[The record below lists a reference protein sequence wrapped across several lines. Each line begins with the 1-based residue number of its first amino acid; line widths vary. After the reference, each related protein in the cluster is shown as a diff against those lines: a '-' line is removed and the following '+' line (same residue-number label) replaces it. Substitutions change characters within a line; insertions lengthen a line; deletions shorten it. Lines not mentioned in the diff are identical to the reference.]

1 MNQPIKKHRRRWLAL
16 SLTLALTP
24 AITLYLPSDL
34 SAAEPTAVALDPIL
48 VVVNDHVILRSELN
62 NRMRLIMS
70 QFKDARLPPEA
81 ILKTQI
87 LDRLILERIQ
97 LDLAEQMGIR
107 SNENDTNQTLQAIA
121 QDNRLSLDE
130 FRQSLIDQGIDYQ
143 QFRKQVETDTL
154 VNQVQRKLVAS
165 RVQVSEQDVQAFLQS
180 ADGQAQLTSEYRLG
194 HILIAVKDQTDS
206 NEIAKA
212 SALAQQVVA
221 DLRSGKTTFKA
232 MAASYS
238 SAQNA
243 LEGGDLGWRPAAQL
257 PSIFIEPV
265 KQLQINQI
273 ADPIK
278 SASGFHIIQLQG
290 QRGGSDKYVDQIQ
303 VRHILI
309 KPNVLRSA
317 EASQQL
323 ALELQARLAK
333 GEAFATLA
341 NTYSDDPGSA
351 RKGGD
356 LGWVSPD
363 SMVKS
368 FAYAMQTLPLNQ
380 VSAPVQSEYGW
391 HLIEVLGKRNQDIS
405 SENRVQQS
413 RNAIFRRQF
422 EEELALWLQEIRQEA
437 YVDIRG

>member
-1 MNQPIKKHRRRWLAL
+1 MRQYLQKI
-16 SLTLALTP
+16 SLHAVGLTF
-24 AITLYLPSDL
+24 LLNLPMSV
-34 SAAEPTAVALDPIL
+34 SATEVDAVPLDPIL
-48 VVVNDHVILRSELN
+48 VVVNDNVILRSELN
-62 NRMRLIMS
+62 NRMRLILS
-70 QFKDARLPPEA
+70 QFKDARLPPA
-81 ILKTQI
+81 DILKTQI
-87 LDRLILERIQ
+87 MDRLILERIQ
-97 LDLAEQMGIR
+97 LDLAAQMGIR
-107 SNENDTNQTLQAIA
+107 SNENDINQTLQAIA
-121 QDNRLSLDE
+121 DDNHLSLDD
-130 FRQSLIDQGIDYQ
+130 FRQSLLNQGIDYT
-143 QFRKQVETDTL
+143 QFRQQVETDTL

-194 HILIAVKDQTDS
+194 HILIAIKDQAD
-206 NEIAKA
+206 NAEVNKA
-212 SALAQQVVA
+212 SALAQQVAA

-257 PSIFIEPV
+257 PSIFVEPV
-265 KQLQINQI
+265 RHLQTNEI
-273 ADPIK
+273 AGPIK

-290 QRGGSDKYVDQIQ
+290 MRGGSDKHVDQIQ

-309 KPNVLRSA
+309 KPNVLRTA
-317 EASQQL
+317 EASKQL
-323 ALELQARLAK
+323 AQELYERLLK
-333 GEAFATLA
+333 GERFATLA

-356 LGWVSPD
+356 LGWVLPE

-368 FAYAMQTLPLNQ
+368 FASAIQTLPLHQ
-380 VSAPVQSEYGW
+380 VSAPVESEYGW
-391 HLIEVLGKRNQDIS
+391 HLIEVLGKRNEDVS
-405 SENRVQQS
+405 SENRLQQS
-413 RNAIFRRQF
+413 RNAVFRRQF

>member
-1 MNQPIKKHRRRWLAL
+1 MKKSIRKHPLRWLAL
-16 SLTLALTP
+16 SFSLTLN
-24 AITLYLPSDL
+24 LPNVL
-34 SAAEPTAVALDPIL
+34 FAAEPAPVALDPIL
-48 VVVNDHVILRSELN
+48 VVVNDHVILRSELS
-62 NRMRLIMS
+62 NRLRLTLS
-70 QFKDARLPPEA
+70 QFKDARLPPAA
-81 ILKTQI
+81 ILRTQI

-97 LDLAEQMGIR
+97 LDLAEQLGIR
-107 SNENDTNQTLQAIA
+107 SNENDINQTLQAIA
-121 QDNRLSLDE
+121 QDNQLSLDE
-130 FRQSLIDQGIDYQ
+130 FRQSLLDQGIDYA

-154 VNQVQRKLVAS
+154 INQVQRKLVAS

-180 ADGQAQLTSEYRLG
+180 ADGQVQLTNEYRLG
-194 HILIAVKDQTDS
+194 HILIAIKDQTDA
-206 NEIAKA
+206 NEIAKV
-212 SALAQQVVA
+212 SALAQQIVA

-232 MAASYS
+232 MAATYS

-243 LEGGDLGWRPAAQL
+243 LDGGDLGWRPAAQL

-273 ADPIK
+273 AEPIK
-278 SASGFHIIQLQG
+278 SASGLHIIQLQG
-290 QRGGSDKYVDQIQ
+290 QRGSGDKHVDQIQ

-309 KPNVLRSA
+309 KPNLLRSA
-317 EASQQL
+317 AASQQL
-323 ALELQARLAK
+323 ALELQARLGK

-363 SMVKS
+363 AMVKN
-368 FAYAMQTLPLNQ
+368 FAHAMQTLPIKQ
-380 VSAPVQSEYGW
+380 VSAPVESEFGW
-391 HLIEVLGKRNQDIS
+391 HLIEVLGKRNQDVS

-413 RNAIFRRQF
+413 RNAVFRRQF

-437 YVDIRG
+437 YVDMRS

>member
-1 MNQPIKKHRRRWLAL
+1 MRQYIHKIGLHTVGLTFLLNLPM
-16 SLTLALTP
+16 SLM
-24 AITLYLPSDL
+24 
-34 SAAEPTAVALDPIL
+34 AAEGDAVALDPIL
-48 VVVNDHVILRSELN
+48 VVVNDNVILRSELN
-62 NRMRLIMS
+62 NRMRLILS
-70 QFKDARLPPEA
+70 QFKDARLPPA
-81 ILKTQI
+81 DILKTQI
-87 LDRLILERIQ
+87 MDRLILERIQ
-97 LDLAEQMGIR
+97 LDLAAQMGIR
-107 SNENDTNQTLQAIA
+107 SNENDINQTLQAIA
-121 QDNRLSLDE
+121 DDNHLSLDA
-130 FRQSLIDQGIDYQ
+130 FRQSLLDQGIDYP
-143 QFRKQVETDTL
+143 QFRQQVETDTL

-194 HILIAVKDQTDS
+194 HILIAIKDQAD
-206 NEIAKA
+206 NAEVAKA

-257 PSIFIEPV
+257 PSIFVEPV
-265 KQLQINQI
+265 RHLQANEI
-273 ADPIK
+273 AGPIK

-290 QRGGSDKYVDQIQ
+290 MRGGSDKHVDQIQ

-309 KPNVLRSA
+309 KPNVLRTT
-317 EASQQL
+317 EASKQL
-323 ALELQARLAK
+323 AQELYDRLLK
-333 GEAFATLA
+333 GERFATLA

-356 LGWVSPD
+356 LGWVLPE

-368 FAYAMQTLPLNQ
+368 FASAIQTLPLHQ
-380 VSAPVQSEYGW
+380 VSAPVESEYGW
-391 HLIEVLGKRNQDIS
+391 HLIEVLGKRNEDVS
-405 SENRVQQS
+405 SENRLQQS
-413 RNAIFRRQF
+413 RNAVFRRQF